1 MTALEPRRFLS
12 VSAHIRVLGNE
23 TTIPAG
29 QSIDVS
35 AMPTKSG
42 VGTSFG
48 SGDAIS
54 SQIVWNFGDA
64 GT

>member
-29 QSIDVS
+29 QSIDVQHH
-35 AMPTKSG
+35 AHQEWRWHELRIG
-42 VGTSFG
+42 
-48 SGDAIS
+48 
-54 SQIVWNFGDA
+54 
-64 GT
+64 